1 MLDVKKTAQ
10 DLLARLSVVSGR
22 YREYR
27 AWYEGTARLPKL
39 GLSIPPT
46 LGALETMLGW
56 PSVTVEAI
64 TERSEVKNLI
74 DRESDE
80 SSEGANKLFEFNS
93 MDSQTV
99 MFIRDKLIYG
109 RAFFVVGPPDT
120 PGGLPVVTVES
131 PLSMAVRIDP
141 RTRRITAALK
151 IWMDRTDPVIA
162 TRGVTLYLPD
172 RTCVL
177 SVKGGK
183 WVLLDEDVHNLGRVP
198 VVMAVNRQRTGDWD
212 GLSEMKD
219 IVPVTAAAVRA
230 LTGLQYGLETTAL
243 PRKYVLGAT
252 PEDFQDP
259 AGNPLS
265 QWESYMTSVWAL
277 SNEKAK
283 VGTLAGADMSAF
295 REALDLYGRLASS
308 VTGFPSSYFGNVTS
322 IPQAEGAIRAAEARL
337 VKTVERSNAEV
348 GKAISWVVDIATRMI
363 DGEWPVGNS
372 VRVEWQDPGT
382 PTFAQKADALQKLA
396 GGRPI
401 LSLEGTWDEM
411 GWSEAR
417 KNRERQY
424 FEAES
429 TDSALL
435 AVMGGMDDSGSNPNL
450 QDQG

>member
-1 MLDVKKTAQ
+1 
-10 DLLARLSVVSGR
+10 
-22 YREYR
+22 
-27 AWYEGTARLPKL
+27 
-39 GLSIPPT
+39 
-46 LGALETMLGW
+46 
-56 PSVTVEAI
+56 
-64 TERSEVKNLI
+64 
-74 DRESDE
+74 
-80 SSEGANKLFEFNS
+80 
-93 MDSQTV
+93 
-99 MFIRDKLIYG
+99 
-109 RAFFVVGPPDT
+109 
-120 PGGLPVVTVES
+120 
-131 PLSMAVRIDP
+131 
-141 RTRRITAALK
+141 
-151 IWMDRTDPVIA
+151 
-162 TRGVTLYLPD
+162 
-172 RTCVL
+172 
-177 SVKGGK
+177 
-183 WVLLDEDVHNLGRVP
+183 
-198 VVMAVNRQRTGDWD
+198 
-212 GLSEMKD
+212 
-219 IVPVTAAAVRA
+219 
-230 LTGLQYGLETTAL
+230 
-243 PRKYVLGAT
+243 
-252 PEDFQDP
+252 
-259 AGNPLS
+259 
-265 QWESYMTSVWAL
+265 
-277 SNEKAK
+277 
-283 VGTLAGADMSAF
+283 MSAF